1 MREKCPGERN
11 EMSEIIK
18 DGTLYRDAP
27 EDERSEQEKAC
38 YDFLGNV
45 GAEYIRLDHE
55 KADTMEACEEINECL
70 GVRICKNLFLC
81 NRQKTAFYLLL
92 MPGDKPFRT
101 KDLSSQIGSARLS
114 FAGADAMQEYLG
126 VTPGSVS
133 VLGLMNDKTGMVRL
147 LIDSDVLS

>member
-55 KADTMEACEEINECL
+55 KAWSCIKALYEIPVETHQYHHP
-70 GVRICKNLFLC
+70 IFLPPEL
-81 NRQKTAFYLLL
+81 RR
-92 MPGDKPFRT
+92 RT
-101 KDLSSQIGSARLS
+101 QPD
-114 FAGADAMQEYLG
+114 
-126 VTPGSVS
+126 
-133 VLGLMNDKTGMVRL
+133 N
-147 LIDSDVLS
+147 